1 MEYGRRIM
9 ESKKLIMKCCIC
21 GRVKTDEGWQYQ
33 FREQEE
39 ENMCSHGFCTACY
52 EMEIQKIKMQAV
64 VPAFASYQW

>member
-1 MEYGRRIM
+1 M

>member
-1 MEYGRRIM
+1 M

-39 ENMCSHGFCTACY
+39 EDKCSHGFCTTCY
-52 EMEIQKIKMQAV
+52 ELEIQKIKMQAV
-64 VPAFASYQW
+64 MPAFVSYQW